1 MPNDKPK
8 RLPDEEDDDPK
19 IEDDPNDEL
28 LWDDG
33 DPADRRK
40 DPLRAP

>member
-1 MPNDKPK
+1 M
-8 RLPDEEDDDPK
+8 RDEELEDEDETVVDDDAA
-19 IEDDPNDEL
+19 DDL

-40 DPLRAP
+40 DPLRKPEA

>member
-1 MPNDKPK
+1 MKEDE
-8 RLPDEEDDDPK
+8 LLEEEDDDPT
-19 IEDDPNDEL
+19 IVDEETDEL

-40 DPLRAP
+40 DPLRKPDA